1 MLAGV
6 AAEAPAAVGLLL
18 LSTGPRSVDRL
29 AGTLFVVSTAAGYW
43 LFALRPRLTLQAG
56 RLAVQNPLRR
66 HELAMSEVLGARAGS
81 GIVIDVRPNRTVVA
95 SSALTRPA
103 HVQGAQA
110 VRVGKMSSQNASP
123 EQPTGRNQVSGTLKW
138 HRGQEAH
145 RAHATA

>member
-1 MLAGV
+1 MAG
-6 AAEAPAAVGLLL
+6 
-18 LSTGPRSVDRL
+18 R
-29 AGTLFVVSTAAGYW
+29 LFVVGTAAGYW

-81 GIVIDVRPNRTVVA
+81 GIVIDVRPNRTVFA
-95 SSALTRPA
+95 SLALTRPA
-103 HVQGAQA
+103 HVEEAQA
-110 VRVGKMSSQNASP
+110 VRVGEMSSQNASP

-138 HRGQEAH
+138 QRGQEAH